1 MARLGID
8 IDSHH
13 SLKNRL
19 RQIKRWV
26 VSPDLLQE
34 KKAIVEDL
42 GKELDVL
49 ASKMRTRNGNG
60 KIVNRY
66 QMTWVRWSTS
76 AEAHPIKIMQFKR
89 VLTDEHPS
97 LERDDPEQYYRL
109 LLERAGVLH

>member
-1 MARLGID
+1 M
-8 IDSHH
+8 
-13 SLKNRL
+13 
-19 RQIKRWV
+19 
-26 VSPDLLQE
+26 SPDLLQE

-42 GKELDVL
+42 GKELDEM
-49 ASKMRTRNGNG
+49 ASKMRTRNG

-76 AEAHPIKIMQFKR
+76 AEAHPIKIMQLKR
-89 VLTDEHPS
+89 GLTDEHPS

>member
-42 GKELDVL
+42 GKELDEM
-49 ASKMRTRNGNG
+49 AS
-60 KIVNRY
+60 
-66 QMTWVRWSTS
+66 
-76 AEAHPIKIMQFKR
+76 
-89 VLTDEHPS
+89 
-97 LERDDPEQYYRL
+97 
-109 LLERAGVLH
+109 